1 MAVITNGLL
10 IGFSGRVFETL
21 GISDVVVILSF
32 FILFEHLI
40 LFAKFLIGVFV
51 PDSPK
56 HIRVKV
62 GKQKY
67 MKERL
72 IDFEEDKLQLQQ
84 NK

>member
-21 GISDVVVILSF
+21 NITDVVVILSF
-32 FILFEHLI
+32 FILFEHVI

-56 HIRVKV
+56 HVRVKV
-62 GKQKY
+62 GKQRY
-67 MKERL
+67 LKEHL
-72 IDFEEDKLQLQQ
+72 IDFEEDKLVNQ
-84 NK
+84 K